1 MVNHCIFTK
10 SQWIHCTST
19 VLPLYVF
26 AVQSTEQSTEHLD
39 EHIEHQNKKD
49 LESGMA
55 TEGSGTIKL
64 HYEISKDQLDNLIK
78 LRVND
83 QSQKQ
88 LEIELDDNI
97 FHGKPFRTIY
107 RY

>member
-1 MVNHCIFTK
+1 M
-10 SQWIHCTST
+10 QEEIHQNDEIT
-19 VLPLYVF
+19 
-26 AVQSTEQSTEHLD
+26 AQQDKQINEQSTEQSTEHLD
-39 EHIEHQNKKD
+39 EHIEHQNGKD

-55 TEGSGTIKL
+55 TEGSGTLKL

-78 LRVND
+78 LRVNN
-83 QSQKQ
+83 QGQKQ

>member
-1 MVNHCIFTK
+1 
-10 SQWIHCTST
+10 
-19 VLPLYVF
+19 
-26 AVQSTEQSTEHLD
+26 
-39 EHIEHQNKKD
+39 
-49 LESGMA
+49 MA
-55 TEGSGTIKL
+55 TEGSGTLKL

-78 LRVND
+78 LRVNN
-83 QSQKQ
+83 QGQKQ

>member
-1 MVNHCIFTK
+1 MQEEDDQNDGITDQQDKQLNEH
-10 SQWIHCTST
+10 
-19 VLPLYVF
+19 
-26 AVQSTEQSTEHLD
+26 STEHLNEHLN
-39 EHIEHQNKKD
+39 EHIERQNAID
-49 LESGMA
+49 LESGIA
-55 TEGSGTIKL
+55 PEGSGTLKL

-78 LRVND
+78 LRVNN

-97 FHGKPFRTIY
+97 FHGKPFGTIY

>member
-1 MVNHCIFTK
+1 MQEEDDQNDGITDQQDKHLNE
-10 SQWIHCTST
+10 H
-19 VLPLYVF
+19 
-26 AVQSTEQSTEHLD
+26 STEHLN
-39 EHIEHQNKKD
+39 EHIERQNAID
-49 LESGMA
+49 LESGIA
-55 TEGSGTIKL
+55 PEGSGTLKL

-78 LRVND
+78 LRVNN